1 LLKDVHKIRPP
12 VPMFAH
18 VLIKFFTF
26 QMLSKASFGY
36 NPDDTCNELDLK
48 QTESVSLLQKKVH
61 ADSGHA
67 IDMNAT
73 KPTAAVSELESTVK
87 IHTKDNM
94 SIVAHGKG
102 NSLDE
107 DNKRDMSGKRHK
119 GALKIHTK
127 NNLSIVAHG
136 TGNSLD
142 EDDKRDMSG
151 KRHKGAPPLKNR
163 LPLSEISS
171 DSVDWVAAYL
181 APVMLPVM
189 IMLMLLPVLMISME
203 RRSSEQIARAEGQ
216 KLPSANDYVQTL
228 MNQETEDVER
238 SRMEVHQ
245 KVCEN
250 KAEEIGKE
258 SAANESAILNPGS
271 SGKEAPFLMDSKKQA
286 SLTGSF
292 PGNM

>member
-1 LLKDVHKIRPP
+1 ML
-12 VPMFAH
+12 AH
-18 VLIKFFTF
+18 MLIKIFTF
-26 QMLSKASFGY
+26 QMLSKASFGC
-36 NPDDTCNELDLK
+36 NPDDTCNELDLR

-67 IDMNAT
+67 IDINAT
-73 KPTAAVSELESTVK
+73 KPATAVSELESTVK

-107 DNKRDMSGKRHK
+107 DNKYMSGKQHK
-119 GALKIHTK
+119 GAL
-127 NNLSIVAHG
+127 
-136 TGNSLD
+136 
-142 EDDKRDMSG
+142 
-151 KRHKGAPPLKNR
+151 PLENR
-163 LPLSEISS
+163 LPLSEISSDSLDWVAAYLARVLPPSEISS

-181 APVMLPVM
+181 ARVTLPVM
-189 IMLMLLPVLMISME
+189 SMWMLLPVLMISKE
-203 RRSSEQIARAEGQ
+203 RRSSEQIAGAAGQ
-216 KLPSANDYVQTL
+216 KLPSANDCVQTL
-228 MNQETEDVER
+228 KNQETEDVER
-238 SRMEVHQ
+238 ARMEVHQ

-258 SAANESAILNPGS
+258 SAVNESAILKPGS

-292 PGNM
+292 PGSM